1 MDKESLIPIRRVCQH
16 YEIEISFVDSLYDL
30 ELIELTTIEEEVYI
44 HHEAVSDLERLVRLH
59 QDLNINLEGL
69 GAVSHLLHKVNAL
82 QEEVQKLR
90 KRVQKYE
97 RE

>member
-1 MDKESLIPIRRVCQH
+1 
-16 YEIEISFVDSLYDL
+16 
-30 ELIELTTIEEEVYI
+30 
-44 HHEAVSDLERLVRLH
+44 LERLVRLH